1 MLPPWGTGTSKT
13 HFFFSAEKET
23 VFACQRKRGVV
34 GTSCA
39 SLASP
44 FGERS
49 SAPLCLLSPADP
61 LRWAPP
67 GAPYNY
73 RDASA
78 NGAAARC
85 FTQRTSTSPGHGH
98 PWEEQGKVVVL
109 SPRRLVCG
117 PCAAWVRDAPE
128 WKAVRSYPSKM
139 LCCWAQGSTFAA
151 AQPPPL
157 RRRRDNVSRRR

>member
-23 VFACQRKRGVV
+23 VFAIQRKRGVV

-78 NGAAARC
+78 NGTAARC

-98 PWEEQGKVVVL
+98 PWEEQGKAVVL
-109 SPRRLVCG
+109 SLRRLVLAHARRGCVTPLNGRRYGLIRRKCSAVG
-117 PCAAWVRDAPE
+117 PRVP
-128 WKAVRSYPSKM
+128 
-139 LCCWAQGSTFAA
+139 L
-151 AQPPPL
+151 L
-157 RRRRDNVSRRR
+157 RRRTCAPCTGGVTT